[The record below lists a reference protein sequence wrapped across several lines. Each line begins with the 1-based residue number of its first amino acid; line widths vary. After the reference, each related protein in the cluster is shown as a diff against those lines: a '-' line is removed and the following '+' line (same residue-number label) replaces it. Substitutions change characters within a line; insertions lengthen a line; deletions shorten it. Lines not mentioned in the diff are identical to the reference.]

1 MKVLLVCST
10 GGHFMVMQE
19 LSAFWGHHERIWVTF
34 ANAGVKKIL
43 EEEKVYWAWSPTNR
57 DIPNLVRNLLLACR
71 VVPKE
76 YPDLIL
82 STGAGVA
89 VPFLIV
95 GRVLGIKTAFVESVT
110 RVEQLSLSARL
121 VYPFLDALYVHW
133 PQLVKLY
140 PKAELIQ

>member
-19 LSAFWGHHERIWVTF
+19 LSAFWSHHERIWVTF

-57 DIPNLVRNLLLACR
+57 DIPNLVRNLFLACR

-76 YPDLIL
+76 RPDLIL

-95 GRVLGIKTAFVESVT
+95 GRILGIKTAFVESVT
-110 RVEQLSLSARL
+110 RVDQLSLSARL

-133 PQLVKLY
+133 PKLVKLY